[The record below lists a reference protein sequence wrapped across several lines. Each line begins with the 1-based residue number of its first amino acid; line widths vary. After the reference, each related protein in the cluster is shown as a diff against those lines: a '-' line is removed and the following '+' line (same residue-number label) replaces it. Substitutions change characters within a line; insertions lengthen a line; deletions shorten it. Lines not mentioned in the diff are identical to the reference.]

1 MVRRGQLSFWYY
13 YHGECDRQDTMA
25 ERNNKIIVREPQVQ
39 SEDTLPRTCLK
50 GEEDISKETNNKT
63 HWCYHAA
70 SAPVKI
76 V

>member
-1 MVRRGQLSFWYY
+1 MVRRGKLSFWCYY
-13 YHGECDRQDTMA
+13 DGKGDRQATMA
-25 ERNNKIIVREPQVQ
+25 ERNNKITVREPQVQ
-39 SEDTLPRTCLK
+39 SEDPLPRTCLK
-50 GEEDISKETNNKT
+50 GGKDISKEKNNKT